1 VTHRPFED
9 LKDDLQHGLV
19 AIDDV
24 VIELADQDRESD
36 IAMLLATR
44 ARLDGDEV
52 ASVLGADTDAPVVLV
67 CRAAGVRLN
76 GYSAIL
82 RMRHRRG
89 QGDRTSPSA
98 LLRAYQQALEQ
109 A

>member
-1 VTHRPFED
+1 VTYRPLED
-9 LKDDLQHGLV
+9 LEDDLQRGLA

-24 VIELADQDRESD
+24 VIELADQDREGD
-36 IAMLLATR
+36 IATLLATR
-44 ARLDGDEV
+44 TRLDSDEV

-67 CRAAGVRLN
+67 CRAAGLKLN

-89 QGDRTSPSA
+89 QGNRTSPSA

>member
-1 VTHRPFED
+1 
-9 LKDDLQHGLV
+9 
-19 AIDDV
+19 
-24 VIELADQDRESD
+24 
-36 IAMLLATR
+36 
-44 ARLDGDEV
+44 
-52 ASVLGADTDAPVVLV
+52 
-67 CRAAGVRLN
+67 VRLN

-89 QGDRTSPSA
+89 QGDRASPSA

>member
-1 VTHRPFED
+1 MTYRSFET
-9 LKDDLQHGLV
+9 LNDDLQRGLV

-36 IAMLLATR
+36 IVTLLAAR
-44 ARLDGDEV
+44 ARLDRE
-52 ASVLGADTDAPVVLV
+52 AAANALGADTDAPVGLV

-89 QGDRTSPSA
+89 QGERASPSA